1 MEAFRRFQRLTWV
14 LALGFASVVSAQDA
28 AVTPET
34 WTEQERQFV
43 QSARALYLQQG
54 LSFTDEQAA
63 LAVQQMRAKQKAE
76 PVLPGVPEAEWTPLE
91 REFVQKAREQYAAQ
105 GVGFTQAQAQLAVK
119 TMRDRLA
126 NATGIAG
133 AMRAMAAMPRQ
144 PAPPAGALGG
154 QWAAGQGV
162 GAGAAAGGGSATTEQ
177 KIAETIA
184 GWPGKPE
191 LLAFTQRRDGFDI
204 NGVPV
209 LDPGGRISAYA
220 ADPVGGGITYLL
232 EAGHGVS
239 IKSLSAGDPS
249 RTVLL
254 ATGRRSERGWDVVTA
269 TGVTLSGQTLS
280 VLSDGFL
287 VGRESAAFRYQ
298 AGKGVTNIAIPAGY
312 FLAPL
317 QRGNVGATGFVLL
330 EKEAATG
337 TDSLSRLGS
346 SLSTIGS
353 ILGANRKEDYAL
365 LDIRTRKLHPLNI
378 PANGKMIQVH
388 SQCRK
393 KNWIVSECAQMQS
406 FEALYDG
413 YGMKNSRHYYWL
425 IHWLN
430 TPEGPIAITLEDG
443 QGVLYVTELGSGRRA
458 VAFKR
463 SLGIAD
469 WDVLQ
474 RADGTVGVKGKL
486 AFNWEEVPD
495 VAVLLRSGASAG
507 QAAASQ
513 SEPGSTTP

>member
-14 LALGFASVVSAQDA
+14 LALAFAPAVSAQNA
-28 AVTPET
+28 AVTPDT

-54 LSFTDEQAA
+54 LSYTDEQAA
-63 LAVQQMRAKQKAE
+63 LAVQQMRDKQKAE
-76 PVLPGVPEAEWTPLE
+76 PVLPGVPEAQWTPFE
-91 REFVQKAREQYAAQ
+91 REFVQQAREQYAAQ
-105 GVGFTQAQAQLAVK
+105 GLGFTQAQAQLAVK
-119 TMRDRLA
+119 SMRDRLA
-126 NATGIAG
+126 NVTGFAG
-133 AMRAMAAMPRQ
+133 ALQAMAAMPKQ
-144 PAPPAGALGG
+144 PAVPGGALGG
-154 QWAAGQGV
+154 QLAAGRDV
-162 GAGAAAGGGSATTEQ
+162 GAAGAAGGSSNTEE

-191 LLAFTQRRDGFDI
+191 RLALTERKDGFDI

-232 EAGHGVS
+232 ETSQGVS
-239 IKSLSAGDPS
+239 IKSLSAGDPA
-249 RTVLL
+249 RTLLL
-254 ATGRRSERGWDVVTA
+254 ATGRRSGSGWDVVTA
-269 TGVTLSGQTLS
+269 SGLSLSGQTLS

-337 TDSLSRLGS
+337 TDSFSRLTS
-346 SLSTIGS
+346 SLTTIGS
-353 ILGANRKEDYAL
+353 ILGANRKEDFAL
-365 LDIRTRKLHPLNI
+365 LDIQTHKLHPLNI
-378 PANGKMIQVH
+378 PANGKMVHVH

-393 KNWIVSECAQMQS
+393 KNWAVNECAQMQS
-406 FEALYDG
+406 FEALYDR
-413 YGMKNSRHYYWL
+413 YGMKNSTHYYWL

-430 TPEGPIAITLEDG
+430 TPEGPVAVTLEDG
-443 QGVLYVTELGSGRRA
+443 QGVLYVTQLTSGRRV
-458 VAFKR
+458 VALKR
-463 SLGIAD
+463 SLGISD

-474 RADGTVGVKGKL
+474 RADGSVGLKGKL
-486 AFNWEEVPD
+486 AFTWEEVPD
-495 VAVLLRSGASAG
+495 VAVLLRSGSNAG
-507 QAAASQ
+507 DAAAAPSDPR
-513 SEPGSTTP
+513 SATP